1 MKQSF
6 SNNVKTFCGRLA
18 VAGTLAL
25 SMGATSAMACSLA
38 NWSSVSGGFIAN
50 QPDGAAGDPVNA
62 TLIPRYAE
70 LCGSQAPAG
79 AASFVA
85 DFRPAGITMIIARF
99 YVFND
104 GATDP
109 QVYGGFS
116 DNSGGGQLFDVSYS
130 GTNIV
135 FTAGGASVQDA
146 AQTGWNSVE
155 VSWESGGDISLILNG
170 GATQTS
176 AGASTGSLSSVHLGN
191 LNGAAGGPINFD
203 GYESHRTTP
212 VGRLCNC
219 NANGSGD
226 NVVNVL
232 DVIAT
237 VNEAG
242 GGALATGTPDCNEDG
257 SINVLDVVSAV
268 NIAGGAGVCTI

>member
-62 TLIPRYAE
+62 SLIPRYSE
-70 LCGSQAPAG
+70 LCGSEAPAG
-79 AASFVA
+79 AVSFA
-85 DFRPAGITMIIARF
+85 QDDRPGGIAQIIARF

-116 DNSGGGQLFDVSYS
+116 DNVGGGQLFDVSYS
-130 GTNIV
+130 GANIV
-135 FTAGGASVQDA
+135 FTSGGANVQDA
-146 AQTGWNSVE
+146 FQAGWNSVE
-155 VSWESGGDISLILNG
+155 VEWNSGGNISLIVNGAAAQTTG
-170 GATQTS
+170 GA
-176 AGASTGSLSSVHLGN
+176 ATGSLSSVRFGN
-191 LNGAAGGPINFD
+191 LTGAAGGSVYGD

-212 VGRLCNC
+212 VGRICNC
-219 NANGSGD
+219 NANGSAD
-226 NVVNVL
+226 NMTNVQ
-232 DVIAT
+232 DIIAT

-257 SINVLDVVSAV
+257 AINVQDIITAV
-268 NIAGGAGVCTI
+268 NIAGGSGMCVL